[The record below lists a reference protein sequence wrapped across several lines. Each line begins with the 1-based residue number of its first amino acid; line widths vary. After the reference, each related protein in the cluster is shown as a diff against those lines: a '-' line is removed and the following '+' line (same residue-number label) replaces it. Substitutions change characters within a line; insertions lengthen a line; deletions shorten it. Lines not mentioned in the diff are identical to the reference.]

1 MDPAEA
7 HHGIIAAR
15 AVLTP
20 INTRLTKGEVK
31 YILEHS
37 QSRLI
42 LVDHEYVH
50 LVSDTKI
57 PVIVSK
63 DTGRFGCPYEDFLS
77 KGRQH
82 SKEMG
87 WAGLELELNEDA
99 PATLCYT

>member
-1 MDPAEA
+1 M
-7 HHGIIAAR
+7 
-15 AVLTP
+15 
-20 INTRLTKGEVK
+20 
-31 YILEHS
+31 
-37 QSRLI
+37 
-42 LVDHEYVH
+42 H

-82 SKEMG
+82 SKETG